1 MTGDARF
8 EDADEAPLRLVAFDA
23 EDLQVISALVQ
34 DSVLQGG
41 DIQWRPRERRL
52 AFLLNRLRREDVEA
66 ARAAGRPVERVRT
79 VLTIEGADHVA
90 SQGVDRGDADTVLS
104 VLAIA
109 FEPGDLPAGDMI
121 VTLAGDGAIRAR
133 VEAIEVALRDVT
145 RPYVAPSGRVPDH
158 GEDV

>member
-1 MTGDARF
+1 MSQDARF
-8 EDADEAPLRLVAFDA
+8 EDASEAPLRLVAFDD

-34 DSVLQGG
+34 DSVLQGA

-52 AFLLNRLRREDVEA
+52 AFLLNRLRHEDVAA

-79 VLTIEGADHVA
+79 VLTIEGAQHVA
-90 SQGVDRGDADTVLS
+90 SQGFDRDDTDTVLS
-104 VLAIA
+104 VLSIA
-109 FEPGDLPAGDMI
+109 FEPGDLPAGDVI

-145 RPYVAPSGRVPDH
+145 RPYLAPSGHVPDH
-158 GEDV
+158 GVDL